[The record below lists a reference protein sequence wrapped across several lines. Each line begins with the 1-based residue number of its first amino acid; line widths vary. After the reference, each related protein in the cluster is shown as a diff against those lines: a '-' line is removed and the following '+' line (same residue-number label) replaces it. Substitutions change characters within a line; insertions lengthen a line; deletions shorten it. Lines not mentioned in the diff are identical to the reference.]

1 MADSAKKA
9 KKKSELKDLE
19 RELSRI
25 KFFKKVYPK
34 FNQKI
39 ANKKIKANKKDMMD
53 ILKAM
58 YGSEDKIPD
67 ARKKFL
73 GL

>member
-39 ANKKIKANKKDMMD
+39 ANKKIKA
-53 ILKAM
+53 
-58 YGSEDKIPD
+58 SEKSKSD
-67 ARKKFL
+67 FYH
-73 GL
+73 